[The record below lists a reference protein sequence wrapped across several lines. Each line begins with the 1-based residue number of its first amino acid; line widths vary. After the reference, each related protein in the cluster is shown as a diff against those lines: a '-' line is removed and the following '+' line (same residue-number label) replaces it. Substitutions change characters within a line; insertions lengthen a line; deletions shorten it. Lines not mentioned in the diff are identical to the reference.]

1 MKTRPLTQEEINIAL
16 AGFRKPEPPVRLRYI
31 FAIIFTFGIFAGLM
45 VADPLAQM
53 IVVAK

>member
-16 AGFRKPEPPVRLRYI
+16 SGFHKPEPPVRLRYI

-45 VADPLAQM
+45 VADPLARM
-53 IVVAK
+53 IEVAQ

>member
-16 AGFRKPEPPVRLRYI
+16 SGFRKPEPPIRLRYI

-53 IVVAK
+53 VTAAQ